1 MVKKPCDV
9 EPGRVGGLDK
19 SLDVMGGGK
28 VDGFHP
34 YPEGQEACSEAEPEG
49 DEGIRKRD
57 GRECIIN
64 RVCEHNLEEVSRRGY
79 LVAEASPLYLY
90 RTSVTVLTRSPKFRA
105 PFFGCEVPD
114 AGFCD

>member
-34 YPEGQEACSEAEPEG
+34 YPEGQEACSEA
-49 DEGIRKRD
+49 
-57 GRECIIN
+57 
-64 RVCEHNLEEVSRRGY
+64 VCGPGTGEIW
-79 LVAEASPLYLY
+79 VAVKVGS
-90 RTSVTVLTRSPKFRA
+90 S
-105 PFFGCEVPD
+105 GCGSCE
-114 AGFCD
+114 